1 MSFRYRERTVV
12 DGEAIDPHDWYE
24 NTNALGGELNGQLDR
39 DNLPER
45 AIITTMVA
53 DNTFN
58 KFYQSIQTSTRNWLS
73 SRNFVV
79 AEQTFEIDEDG
90 VLIVHF
96 GATWQW
102 PGIVNN
108 PTFATGNVVYFNL
121 KLSVNGTVIANGLN
135 FTLNQGAYSTY
146 LVGTFPVVG
155 GSVTVKCDAIAGG
168 VLPLQINVDFEDTVV
183 TSLYKR
189 R

>member
-1 MSFRYRERTVV
+1 M
-12 DGEAIDPHDWYE
+12 
-24 NTNALGGELNGQLDR
+24 
-39 DNLPER
+39 
-45 AIITTMVA
+45 
-53 DNTFN
+53 
-58 KFYQSIQTSTRNWLS
+58 
-73 SRNFVV
+73 V

-102 PGIVNN
+102 PGITNN
-108 PTFATGNVVYFNL
+108 KTFATGNEIFFNL
-121 KLSVNGTVIANGLN
+121 KLSVNGTVIANGFN

-168 VLPLQINVDFEDTVV
+168 HLPLQINVDFEDTVV